1 MKWTSYRWCALMAV
15 LIFAPGCRTGETA
28 SAPNTLDGMTAG
40 ENEATTSGKARDPQG
55 GKLIRPLFNGRDL
68 SGWRVAAEACFDKH
82 GKVYVS
88 DGVIAIEAGSP
99 MSGIAWR
106 GEFPTNNYEV
116 SLEATRVAG
125 DDFFCGM
132 TFPVGDSWGTLI
144 VGGWGGMVVGLSNVD
159 GMNAAE
165 NQTTRG
171 MRFETGRWYA
181 IRLRVTDGAIE
192 VWIDG
197 EQEIQQKREGHRFDI
212 WWEQEPAKP
221 FGINTWYTHG
231 ALRNIVLEM
240 LL

>member
-1 MKWTSYRWCALMAV
+1 MKWTSCRCYAVMAV
-15 LIFAPGCRTGETA
+15 VIFMLGCRTGETA
-28 SAPNTLDGMTAG
+28 YHRNTVDRKTSA
-40 ENEATTSGKARDPQG
+40 ESEATTAGRAPNPHVG
-55 GKLIRPLFNGRDL
+55 EVIRPLFNGHDL
-68 SGWRVAAEACFDKH
+68 SGWRVVAEACFDKH
-82 GKVYVS
+82 GKVYASAGTIVM
-88 DGVIAIEAGSP
+88 EAGQP

-106 GEFPTNNYEV
+106 GEFPKNNYEMR
-116 SLEATRVAG
+116 LEAMRVDG

-132 TFPVGDSWGTLI
+132 TFPVGDERCTLI

-159 GMNAAE
+159 GMSAAE

-171 MRFETGRWYA
+171 MQFETGRWYA
-181 IRLRVTDGAIE
+181 IRLRVTDEAIE

-197 EQEIQQKREGHRFDI
+197 EQEIRLRREGHRFDI

-240 LL
+240 LP